1 MKIQK
6 LTLLDILVLI
16 LFKIFA
22 AASIIIN
29 LENRHV
35 IFHRLQHFFIYLVEL
50 LTIPF
55 SNKKVILK
63 RIKKYV
69 TKCC

>member
-55 SNKKVILK
+55 
-63 RIKKYV
+63 
-69 TKCC
+69 